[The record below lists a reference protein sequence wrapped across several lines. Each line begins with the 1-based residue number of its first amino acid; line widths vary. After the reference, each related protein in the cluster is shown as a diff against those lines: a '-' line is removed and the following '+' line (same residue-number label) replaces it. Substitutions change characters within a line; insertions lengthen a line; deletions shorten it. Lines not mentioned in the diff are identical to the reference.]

1 MGELEE
7 LTYNTELMSLYCHKL
22 LYPIHEQIIVQQET
36 HVAHYEDFWIF
47 FFWHRSLLLNILP
60 QKVQLPPK
68 GNLSPKFS
76 KTSMVCLTF

>member
-1 MGELEE
+1 
-7 LTYNTELMSLYCHKL
+7 
-22 LYPIHEQIIVQQET
+22 
-36 HVAHYEDFWIF
+36 VAHYEDFWIF